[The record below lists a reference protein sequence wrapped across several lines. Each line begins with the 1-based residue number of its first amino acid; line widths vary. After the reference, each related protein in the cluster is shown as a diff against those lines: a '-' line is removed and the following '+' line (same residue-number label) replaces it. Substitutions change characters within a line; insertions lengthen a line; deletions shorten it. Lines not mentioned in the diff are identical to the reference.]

1 MHMRLNAGLGMARIT
16 ERVHQIAM
24 SHQPDAVGAVGH
36 VNVHPNS
43 RNVIP
48 GKAVFTVDIRSPE
61 QAKLDAM
68 RAEVERAAQAVAREL
83 GLGCTVQAVGHF
95 DPVTFDPGLVGVV
108 RNAAERLGYRHMD
121 IVSGA
126 GHDACWINRVAPTVM
141 IMCPCKDGLSH
152 NEAEEIT
159 PEWAA
164 AGTDVLFHA
173 VVETAEIVA

>member
-1 MHMRLNAGLGMARIT
+1 
-16 ERVHQIAM
+16 
-24 SHQPDAVGAVGH
+24 
-36 VNVHPNS
+36 
-43 RNVIP
+43 
-48 GKAVFTVDIRSPE
+48 
-61 QAKLDAM
+61 
-68 RAEVERAAQAVAREL
+68 
-83 GLGCTVQAVGHF
+83 
-95 DPVTFDPGLVGVV
+95 
-108 RNAAERLGYRHMD
+108 MD